1 MLLLRSASLP
11 LPNSS
16 WVAAAAHELPVG
28 VGEMVVPLLPRA
40 RSLAHLITP
49 CLSSCSST
57 SFGASPSASSP
68 SARRRLVPRAMSGAD
83 HSPSFRASPLASRG
97 LPSPLDIKEVIE
109 APHSSSPSSST
120 TSELDESGVAAAE
133 AVSVGVASD
142 ACTGGGD
149 GGVRTC
155 HGGRGRRGS
164 GGGGGGAENDGSGG
178 LNPSDSNHGNDATD
192 AYYLQMIEADPGNS
206 LILGNYAK
214 FLKEVRG
221 DVAKAQEYCERAI
234 LANPGDAGV
243 LALYADLVWETSH
256 DAPRAETYFRRAV
269 EAAPGDCYILAS
281 YARVLW
287 DAEEEATE
295 TEGVTESSNLSP
307 SCGLSL
313 S

>member
-16 WVAAAAHELPVG
+16 WVAAAAHQLPVG
-28 VGEMVVPLLPRA
+28 VGELVVPLLPRA
-40 RSLAHLITP
+40 RAVAHIITP

-57 SFGASPSASSP
+57 SFGASPSA
-68 SARRRLVPRAMSGAD
+68 RRRLVPRAIYGAED
-83 HSPSFRASPLASRG
+83 QS
-97 LPSPLDIKEVIE
+97 LPSST
-109 APHSSSPSSST
+109 SSV
-120 TSELDESGVAAAE
+120 LDESGAAAAE
-133 AVSVGVASD
+133 AVSVGVVTD
-142 ACTGGGD
+142 ACSGGGD
-149 GGVRTC
+149 GD
-155 HGGRGRRGS
+155 GGRGRRGS
-164 GGGGGGAENDGSGG
+164 GGGDAENDGSGG
-178 LNPSDSNHGNDATD
+178 LINPSDSNHGDDTTD
-192 AYYLQMIEADPGNS
+192 AYYLQMIKADPGNS

-269 EAAPGDCYILAS
+269 QAAPGDCYILAT
-281 YARVLW
+281 YARFLW
-287 DAEEEATE
+287 DAEEEEEEE
-295 TEGVTESSNLSP
+295 TEGGTESSNQSP
-307 SCGLSL
+307 AASWRPQSSSL

>member
-16 WVAAAAHELPVG
+16 WVAAAAHELAVG
-28 VGEMVVPLLPRA
+28 VGELVVPPLTRA

-49 CLSSCSST
+49 CLSSCTSA

-68 SARRRLVPRAMSGAD
+68 SARRRL
-83 HSPSFRASPLASRG
+83 
-97 LPSPLDIKEVIE
+97 EVIE
-109 APHSSSPSSST
+109 ATHSSSPASSS
-120 TSELDESGVAAAE
+120 TSELDESGV
-133 AVSVGVASD
+133 VSD
-142 ACTGGGD
+142 ACTGGG
-149 GGVRTC
+149 RTC
-155 HGGRGRRGS
+155 SGGRGRRGS

-178 LNPSDSNHGNDATD
+178 LNPSDSNYGNDGTD

-206 LILGNYAK
+206 LMLGNYAK

-234 LANPGDAGV
+234 LANPSDAGV

-269 EAAPGDCYILAS
+269 QAAPGDCYILAS

-287 DAEEEATE
+287 DAEEEEE
-295 TEGVTESSNLSP
+295 TEDHSLRLSP